1 MHLLPAAKNKSTQV
15 SKLFVLQSIHTY
27 NMWHNKEASQPILS
41 NPYSDE
47 STGKIYCRNAEEQ
60 GGKHCL
66 CLNTDN
72 AFLQEGKKI
81 PVLLTRKNTTM
92 QPESKTISRY
102 YQGKYVILNLT
113 LTAHPR
119 TFRGLMDLS
128 FSNQG
133 YKEFF
138 PFK

>member
-1 MHLLPAAKNKSTQV
+1 
-15 SKLFVLQSIHTY
+15 
-27 NMWHNKEASQPILS
+27 
-41 NPYSDE
+41 
-47 STGKIYCRNAEEQ
+47 
-60 GGKHCL
+60 
-66 CLNTDN
+66 
-72 AFLQEGKKI
+72 
-81 PVLLTRKNTTM
+81 M